1 MNSTHI
7 WKVIYHALS
16 NKIAHIVQNS
26 YLRFMWNKEP
36 EMRRSEWTWGEA
48 EKLVAMIKMYSNP
61 DYDEKMLLEFAQLAV
76 RKYFI
81 RLMNLNI
88 NKTFSHKNVH
98 LRNKYVLYI
107 SSYLWIG
114 KR

>member
-1 MNSTHI
+1 MPYQIKSHI
-7 WKVIYHALS
+7 LCRILICALCGIK
-16 NKIAHIVQNS
+16 NQKCGDLNG
-26 YLRFMWNKEP
+26 P
-36 EMRRSEWTWGEA
+36 GEA